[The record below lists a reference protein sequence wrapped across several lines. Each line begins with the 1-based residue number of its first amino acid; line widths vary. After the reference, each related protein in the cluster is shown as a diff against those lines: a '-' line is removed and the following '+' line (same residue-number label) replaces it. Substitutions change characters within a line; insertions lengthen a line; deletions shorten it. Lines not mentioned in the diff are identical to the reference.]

1 MNTKTAQTFVGQLQ
15 TARCFA
21 INHNKKGEKML
32 RQKET
37 TKTIYSPNSGVKIT
51 VDNKPVVDEDTGL
64 IYMYEVSFSLK
75 LKKFN
80 AEKPLRFR
88 SDDELADFMAQI
100 NLDSDNNQT
109 SMLDENGEV
118 TVTVEAIKNA

>member
-1 MNTKTAQTFVGQLQ
+1 
-15 TARCFA
+15 
-21 INHNKKGEKML
+21 ML

-109 SMLDENGEV
+109 SMIYENGEV

>member
-1 MNTKTAQTFVGQLQ
+1 
-15 TARCFA
+15 
-21 INHNKKGEKML
+21 ML

-51 VDNKPVVDEDTGL
+51 VDNKPVIDEDTGL

-80 AEKPLRFR
+80 AEKPLRFK

-109 SMLDENGEV
+109 SILDENNEI
-118 TVTVEAIKNA
+118 TVTVERVNDGAIK

>member
-1 MNTKTAQTFVGQLQ
+1 MNTKTVQTFAGQLR

-51 VDNKPVVDEDTGL
+51 VDNKPVIDEDTGL

-75 LKKFN
+75 LEKFN
-80 AEKPLRFR
+80 AGKPLRFK